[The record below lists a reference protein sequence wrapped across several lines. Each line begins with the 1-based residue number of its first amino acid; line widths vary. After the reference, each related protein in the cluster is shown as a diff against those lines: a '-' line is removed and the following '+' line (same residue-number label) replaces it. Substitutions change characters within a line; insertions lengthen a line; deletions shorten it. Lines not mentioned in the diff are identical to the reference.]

1 MLFLRVIWAV
11 VRVLIS
17 KKADLVA
24 ENLALR
30 QQLIVLRRR
39 TGRPRLLKQ
48 DRIFWLWLARS
59 WSRWRDSLIV
69 VKPGTVVRWHR
80 RGFRYYWTWKSR
92 HKCGRPTVTPEVLEL
107 IRRMSRSNPLWGT
120 PRIHG
125 ELLKLG
131 IDISQ
136 ASVGKYMIRAR
147 KPPSLTWRAFLDNHV
162 KDLISIDFFTVP
174 TIAFRVLFV
183 FLVLSHD
190 RRRVLHFN
198 VTEHPGAEWTG
209 RQLIETFPWDTAPRY
224 MIRDRRRVLRGY
236 LHYYHRSR
244 THLALDKDPPQP
256 RPVEPPTL
264 GRVVEFPEVG
274 GLHHRYSRQAA

>member
-11 VRVLIS
+11 VRALFS

-39 TGRPRLLKQ
+39 TGRPRLLKR
-48 DRIFWLWLARS
+48 DRIFWLWLARF
-59 WSRWRDSLIV
+59 WSRWRDCLVV
-69 VKPGTVVRWHR
+69 VKPETVIRWHR
-80 RGFRYYWTWKSR
+80 RGFKYYWTWKSR

-107 IRRMSRSNPLWGT
+107 IRRMSRSNPLWGA

-147 KPPSLTWRAFLDNHV
+147 KPLETGH
-162 KDLISIDFFTVP
+162 
-174 TIAFRVLFV
+174 
-183 FLVLSHD
+183 LS
-190 RRRVLHFN
+190 
-198 VTEHPGAEWTG
+198 
-209 RQLIETFPWDTAPRY
+209 
-224 MIRDRRRVLRGY
+224 
-236 LHYYHRSR
+236 SR
-244 THLALDKDPPQP
+244 
-256 RPVEPPTL
+256 L
-264 GRVVEFPEVG
+264 GRIDRWLQTLLDG
-274 GLHHRYSRQAA
+274 SGR